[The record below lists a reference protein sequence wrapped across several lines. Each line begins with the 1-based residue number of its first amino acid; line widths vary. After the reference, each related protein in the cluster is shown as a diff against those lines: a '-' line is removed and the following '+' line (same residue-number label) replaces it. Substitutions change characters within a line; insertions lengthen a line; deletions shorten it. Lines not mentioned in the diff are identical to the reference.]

1 MPSGTDFIVTMEAQ
15 VLVRK
20 KAVAIALALAGTLSL
35 AGSPSWAAEEEGNP
49 AELATALPEASVSL
63 DQGLKA
69 SGREGR
75 PISGKYEVED
85 GALQLSV
92 YTMTGNGQFE
102 EVIVDHKSGA
112 IKKAEKITEADDLK
126 DANEQAQA
134 IAKAKVPL
142 DRAVDS
148 AVKANR
154 GYRAVSV
161 MPTLKADK
169 PVAEVILMKGAEVKK
184 VTENLD

>member
-1 MPSGTDFIVTMEAQ
+1 M
-15 VLVRK
+15 LVRR

-35 AGSPSWAAEEEGNP
+35 AGLASWAAEEEGDP
-49 AELATALPEASVSL
+49 AALAKALPEASVSL

-69 SGREGR
+69 SAREGR

-92 YTMTGNGQFE
+92 YTMKGKNQFQ

-134 IAKAKVPL
+134 MAKTRAPL
-142 DRAVDS
+142 DKAVAS
-148 AVKANR
+148 AVKANS

-161 MPTLKADK
+161 TPTLKANK
-169 PVAEVILMKGAEVKK
+169 PVAEITLMKGAEVKK